1 MIEDSPDNYV
11 FSLIKGSRL
20 HYSLQL
26 PIRPP
31 RSKELQERLQGI
43 QNDLDNQAYLEMT
56 KGVQSGCS
64 TDSSKILKSS
74 DQSNSSLGQ
83 ELRAANAQLS
93 AAINVFLS
101 MAAVFTAAFYFGDQ
115 VTSDTGLRV
124 LLALAGAWVVGIA
137 EGYFFLKDLVLEEKG
152 WEHTKGSSVG

>member
-1 MIEDSPDNYV
+1 MLVDATDSYV

-20 HYSLQL
+20 HYTLQ
-26 PIRPP
+26 PQQRPP
-31 RSKELQERLQGI
+31 RSKELESRLQGI
-43 QNDLDNQAYLEMT
+43 QNELDNQAYLEMT
-56 KGVQSGCS
+56 KGVQKGCS
-64 TDSSKILKSS
+64 TDPSKIISS
-74 DQSNSSLGQ
+74 EQSGDSLGQ

-115 VTSDTGLRV
+115 VTNDTGLKV

-137 EGYFFLKDLVLEEKG
+137 EGYFFLKDLVMEEKG
-152 WEHTKGSSVG
+152 WTAS